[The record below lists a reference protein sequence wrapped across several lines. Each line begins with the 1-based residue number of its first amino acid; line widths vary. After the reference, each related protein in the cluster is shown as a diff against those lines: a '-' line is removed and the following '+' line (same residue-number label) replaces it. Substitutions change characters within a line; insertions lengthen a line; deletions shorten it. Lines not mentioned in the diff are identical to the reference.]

1 MNDKKK
7 GYKPGYYG
15 KKTMQKSAWLDAN
28 IKRWNSEDADIKR
41 KGEKIPVFN
50 SICFSRQIGVG
61 ALEIA
66 DHLSQIINYRVVD
79 REILEL
85 MAKDANLTEKAIAFF
100 DERHPGKMSELFSML
115 ISEKT
120 FITSDYARQLVKTV
134 TALANIEPTIFVG
147 RGIQYIL
154 PRNRVLSVRFIC
166 SKAYRV
172 DRLANLMGLTQ
183 SAAEKQLNILDNE
196 QHKFFQ
202 TVYQKKKASNDDFD
216 LVINRDHITGVSQAA
231 QIVACAYG
239 EKFGSTESK
248 SLNKQVT
255 K

>member
-1 MNDKKK
+1 M
-7 GYKPGYYG
+7 
-15 KKTMQKSAWLDAN
+15 
-28 IKRWNSEDADIKR
+28 
-41 KGEKIPVFN
+41 
-50 SICFSRQIGVG
+50 G

-66 DHLSQIINYRVVD
+66 DCLSQIIEYRVVD

-100 DERHPGKMSELFSML
+100 DERHPGKMSEFFSML

-147 RGIQYIL
+147 RGTQYIL

-166 SKAYRV
+166 GKEYRV

-183 SAAEKQLNILDNE
+183 TEAEKQLNVLDNE
-196 QHKFFQ
+196 QHKFFK
-202 TVYQKKKASNDDFD
+202 TVYQKNGATLDEFD
-216 LVINRDHITGVSQAA
+216 LVINRDHISGVSQAA
-231 QIVACAYG
+231 KIVACAYG
-239 EKFGSTESK
+239 EKFG
-248 SLNKQVT
+248 LAC
-255 K
+255 